1 VFVTLAVIL
10 LAVAGFTVLVLRR
23 TRGRTSPM
31 REQLESFGYLG
42 AGALALIAAMVLV
55 LGLAGVGGGKPE
67 LLGMVGLFA
76 FVVYL
81 GIAYVVA
88 QLVARRA

>member
-1 VFVTLAVIL
+1 VYAALALIL

-23 TRGRTSPM
+23 TRGEGSARS
-31 REQLESFGYLG
+31 QVESFGYLG
-42 AGALALIAAMVLV
+42 AGALALVAAVVLV
-55 LGLAGVGGGKPE
+55 LGLAGVSGGRAE
-67 LLGMVGLFA
+67 LLAMIGMFG

-88 QLVARRA
+88 TVLGKRP